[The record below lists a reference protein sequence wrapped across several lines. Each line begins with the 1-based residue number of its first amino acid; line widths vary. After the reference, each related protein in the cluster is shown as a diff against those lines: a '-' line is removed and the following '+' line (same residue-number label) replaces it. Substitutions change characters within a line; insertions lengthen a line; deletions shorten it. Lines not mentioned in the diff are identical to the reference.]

1 MGKTLIDID
10 DAVLARAQ
18 ALSGIATKK
27 GVVAAALKGMV
38 RRLELDDYA
47 EFVTSGT
54 IEDLSD
60 PEVIRSAQ
68 R

>member
-10 DAVLARAQ
+10 DTVLARAQ

-27 GVVAAALKGMV
+27 GVVAAALEGVV
-38 RRLELDDYA
+38 RRLEVDNYA
-47 EFVTSGT
+47 EFVTSGAVD
-54 IEDLSD
+54 DLSD
-60 PEVIRSAQ
+60 PEVVRSAQ